1 LKKRL
6 VNNRGFTIV
15 ELAVAAIFVG
25 IAGLSLSIMLG
36 QGRTMINETRHRIEV
51 LNRVQGQMERL
62 NYVKLANAGMLPI
75 TENRTFTDTLYLHSP
90 DESSLL
96 IPLNGEITMVPSQ
109 QTNGSGYPAF
119 YDVAVTYRWNDV
131 SGSACELTLRCL
143 Y

>member
-1 LKKRL
+1 VKTRLANKRGMTL
-6 VNNRGFTIV
+6 V

-25 IAGLSLSIMLG
+25 IAGVSLSIMLG
-36 QGRTMINETRHRIEV
+36 QGRTIINETRHRIEI
-51 LNRVQGQMERL
+51 LHRVQGQMERL
-62 NYVKLANAGMLPI
+62 RYVKLANSGILPI
-75 TENRTFTDTLYLHSP
+75 SENQTFTDTLYLYTP
-90 DESSLL
+90 DEPSFL
-96 IPLNGEITMVPSQ
+96 IPLYGEITMTPSQ